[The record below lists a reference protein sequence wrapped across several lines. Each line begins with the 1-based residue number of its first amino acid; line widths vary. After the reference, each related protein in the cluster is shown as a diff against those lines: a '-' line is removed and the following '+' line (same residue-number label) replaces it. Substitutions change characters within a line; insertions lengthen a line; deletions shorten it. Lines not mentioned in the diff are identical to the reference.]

1 MKTRYCLMSLL
12 LSTSVFCD
20 NFAQNVEPQLISNS
34 DSFTDRQAPTSIL
47 QTKLSFAPIVKK
59 TAPTVVN
66 IYTQRVVQSRESN
79 LMADPFFRQF
89 FGHDLK
95 LSVPR
100 DRIERSLGSGVIVS
114 PEGLIVT
121 CHHVVQDS
129 DQINVVLSDKREFQ
143 AKVVKLD
150 PKSDLAILKINPS
163 KGALPFSDIGTAE
176 SSEIGDLVLAIGNP
190 FGLDQTVTSGIVSAK
205 KTIMG
210 AYVIQTDA
218 AINIGN
224 SGGGLFDMEG
234 RLIGINSAIYSKT
247 GGSNGIGFAVP
258 SEMVKVVL
266 QSVGSQKPPQKP
278 WLGIQGSEVTPII
291 AEAMGIDLPIG
302 VYVNKLYPKGP
313 ADIAGLKVGDVIR
326 KVDGKDI
333 TDISGLEFIVA
344 TRQAGTETAIEIMRE
359 GKLHHVR
366 FPLTPPTDTI
376 PRETTK
382 LGGKHPLTGAIVANL
397 SPALATELSLNVF
410 DGGVVITKSPQD
422 TTPFRLGFEEGD
434 LILQINN
441 QKIGNVKEL
450 TENLNS
456 AKAQW
461 VISFKRGQEILSISV
476 RA

>member
-1 MKTRYCLMSLL
+1 MKTRYCFISLL
-12 LSTSVFCD
+12 LSSYVFSD
-20 NFAQNVEPQLISNS
+20 NFAQNADAQFIPASDHLI
-34 DSFTDRQAPTSIL
+34 DRKAPSSVLQA
-47 QTKLSFAPIVKK
+47 KLSFAPIVKK

-66 IYTQRVVQSRESN
+66 IYTQRVVQSRDSS
-79 LMADPFFRQF
+79 LLSDPFIRQF

-95 LSVPR
+95 LSIPR
-100 DRIERSLGSGVIVS
+100 DRIERSLGSGVIIS
-114 PEGLIVT
+114 PDGLIVT

-129 DQINVVLSDKREFQ
+129 DQIIVVLSDKREFQ

-150 PKSDLAILKINPS
+150 PKSDLAILKINAS
-163 KGALPFSDIGTAE
+163 KGPLPFSEIGSAE

-190 FGLDQTVTSGIVSAK
+190 FGLDQTVTSGIISAK

-224 SGGGLFDMEG
+224 SGGGLFDVEG
-234 RLIGINSAIYSKT
+234 RLIGINSAIYSKS

-266 QSVGSQKPPQKP
+266 HSVGSQKPPQKP
-278 WLGIQGSEVTPII
+278 WLGIQGSEMTPVI
-291 AEAMGIDLPIG
+291 AEAIGIDSPIG
-302 VYVNKLYPKGP
+302 VYINKLYPKGP
-313 ADIAGLKVGDVIR
+313 ADIAGLKVGDIIR

-344 TRQAGTETAIEIMRE
+344 TRQVGSETAIEIMRE
-359 GKLHHVR
+359 GKLQQVR
-366 FPLTPPTDTI
+366 FPLTPPTDTV
-376 PRETTK
+376 PRDTTK

-441 QKIGNVKEL
+441 QKISNVKEL
-450 TENLNS
+450 TEKLNNTNE
-456 AKAQW
+456 QW
-461 VISFKRGQEILSISV
+461 IISFKRGQETLSISV

>member
-34 DSFTDRQAPTSIL
+34 DSFTDRQPPTSIL

>member
-1 MKTRYCLMSLL
+1 MSLL